1 MVTQLRKFRDNSSRH
16 YTQGTASAAPRA
28 EGGLTVVVL
37 NLLPWRNPLNVAG
50 PVTATQRT
58 RLRTALQT
66 GFRYCFLLFCPL
78 FNKRKKKL
86 LCIVNNG
93 TPTKYKELGTVQAFT
108 RNCHCKIFIF
118 ALVQNRATL
127 SRSSSIQHPISSDS
141 GAYLRNREMLAIKVD
156 IFIINFNLLFLKSYF
171 CLHTNRIWSTT
182 FFC

>member
-1 MVTQLRKFRDNSSRH
+1 MLQGQSPQLKEPDWGRLYRLDFV
-16 YTQGTASAAPRA
+16 TASCSFALY
-28 EGGLTVVVL
+28 LT
-37 NLLPWRNPLNVAG
+37 
-50 PVTATQRT
+50 
-58 RLRTALQT
+58 
-66 GFRYCFLLFCPL
+66 
-78 FNKRKKKL
+78 KEKKKL

-182 FFC
+182 FFCWLSVSVSSFECKLPEWLVSEKENGVASEKHRFGF